1 MLAALRGGRRCGL
14 SSHTRDNNEPYRY
27 AKPMLMA
34 KKFVTPKRPTEAKAS
49 KARSKGPSARAL
61 ALQGLDAVYAYAG
74 LPSVTV
80 PDQLPEGE
88 QQMLKKNKLDNF
100 VSELYSPSQASKR
113 PRQGTSTKP
122 TR

>member
-1 MLAALRGGRRCGL
+1 MARKLVTIAYLMLK
-14 SSHTRDNNEPYRY
+14 NNEPYRY

-49 KARSKGPSARAL
+49 KASSNGPSARAL

-80 PDQLPEGE
+80 PEQLPEGE